1 MLEKKKRI
9 LFLYK
14 FDLFFLS
21 VFAIVILGWVLTFTR
36 VVVRIQYLIF
46 ALILSIKSK
55 LQSVCNTS
63 LSNEKILSQSWK
75 LGVFFWIR
83 KIRRKP
89 WTNFPTSD
97 TGMDCDD
104 DNRWMLPLAA
114 CVEHFSVN
122 DTDSACSGTISAA
135 YLLTMQPS
143 PNKACGRKHDE
154 SKLNIF
160 LFESRQNP
168 IHSKTGGGDERIFSL
183 SYTPIFLVDSDWREW
198 WATGA

>member
-63 LSNEKILSQSWK
+63 LSNEKILSQSLK
-75 LGVFFWIR
+75 LGVFF
-83 KIRRKP
+83 
-89 WTNFPTSD
+89 
-97 TGMDCDD
+97 
-104 DNRWMLPLAA
+104 
-114 CVEHFSVN
+114 
-122 DTDSACSGTISAA
+122 
-135 YLLTMQPS
+135 
-143 PNKACGRKHDE
+143 
-154 SKLNIF
+154 
-160 LFESRQNP
+160 
-168 IHSKTGGGDERIFSL
+168 
-183 SYTPIFLVDSDWREW
+183 
-198 WATGA
+198 

>member
-75 LGVFFWIR
+75 LGVFF
-83 KIRRKP
+83 
-89 WTNFPTSD
+89 
-97 TGMDCDD
+97 
-104 DNRWMLPLAA
+104 
-114 CVEHFSVN
+114 
-122 DTDSACSGTISAA
+122 
-135 YLLTMQPS
+135 
-143 PNKACGRKHDE
+143 
-154 SKLNIF
+154 
-160 LFESRQNP
+160 
-168 IHSKTGGGDERIFSL
+168 
-183 SYTPIFLVDSDWREW
+183 
-198 WATGA
+198 

>member
-63 LSNEKILSQSWK
+63 LSNEKILSQSLK
-75 LGVFFWIR
+75 LGVFF
-83 KIRRKP
+83 
-89 WTNFPTSD
+89 
-97 TGMDCDD
+97 
-104 DNRWMLPLAA
+104 
-114 CVEHFSVN
+114 
-122 DTDSACSGTISAA
+122 
-135 YLLTMQPS
+135 
-143 PNKACGRKHDE
+143 
-154 SKLNIF
+154 LN
-160 LFESRQNP
+160 SQN
-168 IHSKTGGGDERIFSL
+168 
-183 SYTPIFLVDSDWREW
+183 
-198 WATGA
+198 